1 MKNHLIDALSKAR
14 KGAIESQHPVMI
26 CPDSATLSY
35 QQFFDDVYRTSQ
47 LFVQYNLDPDF
58 RVAVLAKKS
67 ISVIVAYLGAVS
79 AGGVFVPINPAY
91 TDNEVEY
98 FIRDVEPSILITEP
112 ERVDSLTPLAS
123 STGVHHLLTMDD
135 GGGGTFR
142 DSWQDVL
149 PGAAIPRKP
158 EDLAAILYTS
168 GTTGKPKGAM
178 LSHAALASNSDRIA
192 KLWRFSSEDRLLHAL
207 PIHHT
212 HGLFVATNVAL
223 LSGASLIFLSKFD
236 ANLVLHHMARATA
249 FMGVPTF
256 YKRLLELPTLD
267 ATSTQHMRLFV
278 SGSAPL
284 DAKTYEDWKRRTGHE
299 ILERYGMT
307 EANMICSIPFEG
319 PRKPGSVGKPLPG
332 VEVRIRDTVSGELAS
347 AGQTGMLEV
356 HSSGLFSGYWR
367 QPKKSEAEF
376 TDDGYLV
383 TGDLARIDRD
393 GFTMIEGRA
402 KDLVISGGINLY
414 PKEIEDAINQ
424 VSGIVESAV
433 IGVPHPDLG
442 ECAIAIVVAKED
454 TDLNPETITEY
465 LNAQLARFKHPR
477 HFEFVPSLPRNAMG
491 KVQKSILRNN
501 HVNLFRD

>member
-1 MKNHLIDALSKAR
+1 MKNHLIDALSKVR
-14 KGAIESQHPVMI
+14 KGAAESQHPIMI
-26 CPDSATLSY
+26 CPDKATLSY

-47 LFVQYNLDPDF
+47 LFVQYNLDPGF

-67 ISVIVAYLGAVS
+67 ISAIVAYLGSVS
-79 AGGVFVPINPAY
+79 AGGVFVPINSAY
-91 TDNEVEY
+91 TDPEVEY
-98 FIRDVEPSILITEP
+98 FIRDVEPSILIMEP
-112 ERVDSLTPLAS
+112 ERVDSLAPLAAS
-123 STGVHHLLTMDD
+123 IGVKHLLTMDD
-135 GGGGTFR
+135 GGGGTFH
-142 DSWQDVL
+142 DSWQDTL
-149 PGAAIPRKP
+149 PGSAVSRKP

-178 LSHAALASNSDRIA
+178 LSHAALATNSDSLA
-192 KLWRFSSEDRLLHAL
+192 KLWRFSSKDCLLHAL

-223 LSGASLIFLSKFD
+223 LSGASLIFLPKFD

-256 YKRLLELPTLD
+256 YKRLLALPTLD
-267 ATSTQHMRLFV
+267 AASTQNMRLFV

-284 DAKTYEDWKRRTGHE
+284 DAKTHADWKRRTGHE

-332 VEVRIRDTVSGELAS
+332 VQMRIRDMVSGKLAS
-347 AGQTGMLEV
+347 AEQTGMLEV

-367 QPKKSEAEF
+367 QPEKSKSGF

-393 GFTMIEGRA
+393 GFTVIEGRA

-424 VSGIVESAV
+424 VNGVTESAV

-442 ECAIAIVVAKED
+442 ECAIAIVVAQED
-454 TDLNPETITEY
+454 ADLNLETITKC
-465 LNAQLARFKHPR
+465 LHAQLARFKHPK
-477 HFEFVPSLPRNAMG
+477 HFEFVSSLPRNAMG
-491 KVQKSILRNN
+491 KVQKSILRDN